1 MTDTRTDWRSREAL
15 RGSPAPMPG
24 TWTVVDVLQQ
34 ATCGHRHRTQECA
47 IACRE
52 RQVRRARRIQGTRA
66 PRVILDLARGSSSGW
81 VLVDPPDGWGWRIH
95 TGGGPS

>member
-1 MTDTRTDWRSREAL
+1 MTDWRSLEAL
-15 RGSPAPMPG
+15 LGAPKPLPG

-34 ATCGHRHRTQECA
+34 ATCGHRHRTQEGA

-52 RQVRRARRIQGTRA
+52 RMVRRARKAQGTKA

-81 VLVDPPDGWGWRIH
+81 ALVDPPDGWGWR
-95 TGGGPS
+95 TPAESDPS

>member
-1 MTDTRTDWRSREAL
+1 MTDWRSQEAL
-15 RGSPAPMPG
+15 LGAPAPLPG

-34 ATCGHRHRTQECA
+34 ATCGHRHRTLRCA

-52 RQVRRARRIQGTRA
+52 RRVRQARRAQGTKA

-81 VLVDPPDGWGWRIH
+81 ALVDPPDGWGWRVLAE
-95 TGGGPS
+95 GNPS